1 MNIKQLV
8 TTAAFLVAISLATPS
23 AYALSA
29 AEAKAV
35 KKAVTSVPLPEM
47 PAKAA
52 ELVKN
57 ASKADREAVAVTAT
71 RAAIYKSRSSAPQ
84 VVASISK
91 IAPDLAPAVSMAA
104 AEMEGNQAGLIARA
118 AVIAA
123 PSAKAQIFSSV
134 NTGASLGMSIPSTG
148 GSAVSSVA
156 SANGNGG
163 FISGQGNSYSGR
175 GFGSSRSTLGSFAD
189 PVIVPV
195 TQSNGTIAGGNHNTD
210 GSTHTEAG
218 EPEIL
223 DYHAP
228 RS

>member
-8 TTAAFLVAISLATPS
+8 TTAAFLVAISLAAPS

-29 AEAKAV
+29 ADAKAV

-84 VVASISK
+84 IVASISK
-91 IAPDLAPAVSMAA
+91 VAPDLAPAVSMAA

-118 AVIAA
+118 ASIAA
-123 PSAKAQIFSSV
+123 PGSKAQIFSSV
-134 NTGASLGMSIPSTG
+134 NTGASLGMSVSSGNTVPS
-148 GSAVSSVA
+148 SAVT
-156 SANGNGG
+156 ANGNGG
-163 FISGQGNSYSGR
+163 FVSAQANSFSGR
-175 GFGSSRSTLGSFAD
+175 GFGTSRSTLGSFAD
-189 PVIVPV
+189 PVIVV
-195 TQSNGTIAGGNHNTD
+195 VNQSNNSISDGNHNTD
-210 GSTHTEAG
+210 GSHHDPAG
-218 EPEIL
+218 DPVIL

-228 RS
+228 R